1 MRPRSKKSVPVLEL
15 TLTFFSILL
24 TLVSVE
30 LVYRVYLSVGVSQK
44 TDDYLVFDDWITEYN
59 REFGYSYVANR
70 SFIRVYVKNGYPVMC
85 NEITINELGNIDKI
99 IGVYEEADLKIL
111 VFGVSFTANTYH
123 NGPTWPDLLQDKL
136 GASLS
141 KKVNVVNFGRDAYGV
156 LQMFDLASV
165 KVEQFKP
172 DLVVVAFIT
181 DDLSRARIWN
191 TVKYINGEKRAFTLM
206 EPSEKVDPRTS
217 PELAMLNPLV
227 TKEWCESMLASPKE
241 DDPLLE
247 KLNDQFR
254 RLKKEK
260 DPVDF
265 TSLSTSF
272 LFNKIV
278 HGNPFHNLT
287 KLSRIPLH
295 TLHSFDM
302 DSRFVENVASLNR
315 SNIPYYLVHLPRYEE
330 LKAKRYILNDK
341 QEALLQSLQELT
353 GQEVISLMEYYDTSS
368 TDNLENLF
376 AFPYDAHPSLRGL
389 EFYAEAT
396 SEALINRIVNY
407 AHCP

>member
-70 SFIRVYVKNGYPVMC
+70 SFIRVYVKNGYPVTC
-85 NEITINELGNIDKI
+85 NEIIINELGNTDKI
-99 IGVYEEADLKIL
+99 KGVYEEADLKIL
-111 VFGVSFTANTYH
+111 VFGDSFTANTYH
-123 NGPTWPDLLQDKL
+123 KGPTWPDLLEDKL
-136 GASLS
+136 EARLS

-181 DDLSRARIWN
+181 DDLFRARIWN
-191 TVKYINGEKRAFTLM
+191 TVKYINGEKRVFTLIG
-206 EPSEKVDPRTS
+206 PSEKVDPKTS
-217 PELAMLNPLV
+217 PEVAMLNPLV

-247 KLNDQFR
+247 KLSDQFR

-260 DPVDF
+260 GPVDF
-265 TSLSTSF
+265 TSFSTSF

-302 DSRFVENVASLNR
+302 DSRFVENVASLNQ

-330 LKAKRYILNDK
+330 LEAKRYILNDK

-353 GQEVISLMEYYDTSS
+353 GQEIISLMEHYDMNSI
-368 TDNLENLF
+368 DNLENLF
-376 AFPYDAHPSLRGL
+376 AFPYDSHPSLQGL

-396 SEALINRIVNY
+396 SEALTNRIVNNE
-407 AHCP
+407 